1 MIKEPNLQE
10 FQDLQINFDLI
21 SKGIRPEG
29 MDYEKFRYYRKITQA
44 LLKRRLAGEL
54 VHVSTVQGLPK
65 GKGVTYVKPKEL
77 V

>member
-10 FQDLQINFDLI
+10 YQDLQINFDLI

-29 MDYEKFRYYRKITQA
+29 MDFEKFKYYRKITQT
-44 LLKRRLAGEL
+44 LLKRRLKGEL
-54 VHVSTVQGLPK
+54 VHVSTVQGLLK

>member
-10 FQDLQINFDLI
+10 YQDLQLNFDMI
-21 SKGIRPEG
+21 SRGIRPEG
-29 MDYEKFRYYRKITQA
+29 MDYDKFRYYRKITQA

-54 VHVSTVQGLPK
+54 VHISTFKGLPK

>member
-10 FQDLQINFDLI
+10 YQDLQLNFDMI
-21 SKGIRPEG
+21 SRGIRPEG
-29 MDYEKFRYYRKITQA
+29 MDFEKFKYYRKITQA
-44 LLKRRLAGEL
+44 LLKRRLKGEL
-54 VHVSTVQGLPK
+54 VHVSTVQGLLK